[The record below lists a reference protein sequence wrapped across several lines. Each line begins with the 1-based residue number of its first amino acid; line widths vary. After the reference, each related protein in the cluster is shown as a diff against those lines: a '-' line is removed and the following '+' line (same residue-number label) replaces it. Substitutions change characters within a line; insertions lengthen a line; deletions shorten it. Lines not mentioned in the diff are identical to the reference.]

1 MIWWV
6 DIFSI
11 KIPASRCRN
20 VILISNCNF
29 GDGWPTSSLTCQ
41 YKVLFFAVCFLNV
54 TSKCLPE
61 GMHYYTGYLFCFS
74 PLCFQPFGIAILAWP
89 RADWPTSLNP
99 ANISSKSSPGGPAFI
114 WPIQN
119 CNPPWLASGPE
130 IGIEN
135 IVFDTKMKIKLS
147 ELWTYPISQD
157 DIVCW
162 AGKSNLLNGNEL
174 IECLT
179 HVHRLIFKPENSVVF
194 WTYKFYAEFKGKVQW
209 KKRREKTYKY

>member
-1 MIWWV
+1 MIWWA

-11 KIPASRCRN
+11 KIPARRCRN

-41 YKVLFFAVCFLNV
+41 YKVLFFAVYFLNV
-54 TSKCLPE
+54 TSKCLLE
-61 GMHYYTGYLFCFS
+61 RMHYYTGYLFCFS
-74 PLCFQPFGIAILAWP
+74 PLCFQPFGIAILACWLTHIFESCQYKFQVITRGSGLHLTNP
-89 RADWPTSLNP
+89 ELQPPLTCFWSRDWNW
-99 ANISSKSSPGGPAFI
+99 KYCF
-114 WPIQN
+114 WY
-119 CNPPWLASGPE
+119 
-130 IGIEN
+130 EN
-135 IVFDTKMKIKLS
+135 EKKKLS

-179 HVHRLIFKPENSVVF
+179 HVHRLIFKPGISVVF
-194 WTYKFYAEFKGKVQW
+194 RVNKC
-209 KKRREKTYKY
+209 